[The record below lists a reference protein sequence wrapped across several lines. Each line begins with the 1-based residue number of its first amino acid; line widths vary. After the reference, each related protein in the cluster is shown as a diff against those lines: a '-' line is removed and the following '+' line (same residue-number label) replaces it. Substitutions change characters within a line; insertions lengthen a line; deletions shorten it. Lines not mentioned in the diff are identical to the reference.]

1 MTCISCMTCISYMNY
16 IKKQNL
22 KCSTK
27 IHKNSEKDL
36 LMHRY
41 PVTLATQSTGMIL
54 AYHNATKCVEALQTL

>member
-1 MTCISCMTCISYMNY
+1 MNY

-22 KCSTK
+22 NFSAK
-27 IHKNSEKDL
+27 IHKNGEKDL

-41 PVTLATQSTGMIL
+41 PFTLATQSTGMIL